1 MKGKEIRTT
10 TIPLVPRPPQSG
22 ECHFGL
28 RNLQAIQGA
37 LLRGDEHVDILGWPC
52 IPPPMWDHVERA
64 EDTIGKEEVTPFTTI
79 QNLNAPNHPWFS
91 QDARNK
97 IENKR
102 WHGMKFKF
110 IKVLARGGHGYVTL
124 WDVVFDDKSVRR
136 VVIKRAID
144 PLTNAFDPRKESEFH
159 LRYDGAQHTTQVIDL
174 HREAVVIHTRMIR
187 SGTFTANAI
196 RHGKQWNAEAE
207 KCVVFEYMK
216 FGDMVNIMQT
226 VAARNAQIPDQVL
239 WGIWECLVLG
249 LATIAYTPS
258 NSSSNSSFETWWK
271 WAQSDKKEALT
282 FLDRVEREWQIEHD
296 VHLDLEV
303 LNVLAGHDPATHPYQ
318 PIFKLHDLG
327 AWSFKMNKAW
337 ESQDETQIWVMRGP
351 VKLHGMAPEQFS
363 KEWDKMSISMDKPS
377 LRRFYGGEDL
387 KRGNRVAGRFGMWT
401 NIFLVARVMESIMT
415 GVFSKFPYQ
424 AVAHDRTNK
433 PTYGGMLQTP
443 DYDHIDFELRET
455 VRRCLYEKPKDRPSI
470 TQLLRNLLGRK
481 EQGFNDRPEFVDKWW
496 KALFEPQGP
505 MPLPLETPPPAS
517 PVKQAVV
524 DSVAKGGV
532 AIASH
537 MAQAAGNQGAPN
549 QPPAPPYVLPHLRH
563 IPFDQRRAQP
573 NVKEPPAQPQAQPQV
588 HWPRAQHQVQ
598 PQARQPQVQ
607 PGAQPYVPP
616 HLRRGQHQVQ
626 HQVQPQAQPYVLPHL
641 RRGQHNVTPS
651 ALGEDLANISLKR
664 ATQIS
669 STKVTPDISPKS
681 AKSGRVSKKPQKTKK
696 AGHKAPPRKHD
707 AIAEYVEEAL
717 PDMPVAFR
725 NLLTR
730 SKYLESQLEKEGFPV
745 YSFVN

>member
-64 EDTIGKEEVTPFTTI
+64 EDTIGKEEVTPFTAI
-79 QNLNAPNHPWFS
+79 QNFNAPNHPWFS

-97 IENKR
+97 IENKH

-174 HREAVVIHTRMIR
+174 HREAVAKHTRMIR

-327 AWSFKMNKAW
+327 AWSFKMNEAW

-351 VKLHGMAPEQFS
+351 VKLHGMAP
-363 KEWDKMSISMDKPS
+363 
-377 LRRFYGGEDL
+377 
-387 KRGNRVAGRFGMWT
+387 
-401 NIFLVARVMESIMT
+401 MESIMT

-443 DYDHIDFELRET
+443 EYDHIDFELRET

-563 IPFDQRRAQP
+563 VPFDQRRAQL
-573 NVKEPPAQPQAQPQV
+573 NVKEPPAQPQAQPQGQYQAQRQV

-598 PQARQPQVQ
+598 P
-607 PGAQPYVPP
+607 GAQPYVP
-616 HLRRGQHQVQ
+616 
-626 HQVQPQAQPYVLPHL
+626 PHL

-669 STKVTPDISPKS
+669 TTTVAPDISPKS
-681 AKSGRVSKKPQKTKK
+681 AKSGRVNKKPQKTKK